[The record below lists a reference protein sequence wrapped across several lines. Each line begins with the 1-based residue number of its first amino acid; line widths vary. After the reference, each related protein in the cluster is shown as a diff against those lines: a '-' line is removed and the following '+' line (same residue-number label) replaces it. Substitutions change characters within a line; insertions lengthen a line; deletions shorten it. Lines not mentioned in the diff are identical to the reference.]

1 MVRLINEARKV
12 NYINSD
18 KGNDDL
24 TILDPL
30 QSILGVGQDYKTGVQ
45 VGRTFPIYETER
57 HSNRAIVLTGESVG
71 CGEHDSSSENITP
84 SATLQMNLTEML
96 GESLFSGGKYGNG
109 QIYVSVND
117 DTMDRS
123 TGIKHVANI

>member
-45 VGRTFPIYETER
+45 FGHTFPISATAQ
-57 HSNRAIVLTGESVG
+57 HSTQASVITGGSVE
-71 CGEHDSSSENITP
+71 CGDHDFSSENITP
-84 SATLQMNLTEML
+84 SATLWMNLMETP
-96 GESLFSGGKYGNG
+96 G
-109 QIYVSVND
+109 
-117 DTMDRS
+117 
-123 TGIKHVANI
+123 